1 MKEILKSL
9 KENQSSQ
16 SILQNLETAK
26 ELGQKRK
33 LKDLKG
39 GERKGS
45 KAEEEEENYLDEMIS
60 DEESDEEEIEE
71 EEKKEEEEKPVNIFQ
86 MKVYENTK
94 KVKTEEKSTKPN
106 KKTLDQME
114 QEANEKIL
122 REEREA
128 NLTVNPFK
136 DYKKIVEVVDDG
148 KDEEN
153 KGGENFIDI
162 FDEELRQFN
171 EAISSKYN
179 QVIERSEEHQKSREK
194 LPIFLR
200 EADIM
205 EAINNNLITIISGE
219 TGSGK
224 STQVPQFLYERGYGN
239 KDGPNPGKIAVNFY
253 DFGDIYLISP

>member
-1 MKEILKSL
+1 MKVILKSL
-9 KENQSSQ
+9 KENQTSKDV
-16 SILQNLETAK
+16 LQNLETAR

-33 LKDLKG
+33 LKDLKE

-45 KAEEEEENYLDEMIS
+45 KAEEEDYLDEVIS
-60 DEESDEEEIEE
+60 DEESDEDEIEEE

-94 KVKTEEKSTKPN
+94 KVKTEEKSTKPD
-106 KKTLDQME
+106 KRTLDQIE
-114 QEANEKIL
+114 QEANSKIMK
-122 REEREA
+122 EEREA

-136 DYKKIVEVVDDG
+136 DFKKLVEVVDDG
-148 KDEEN
+148 KDEQN
-153 KGGENFIDI
+153 KDGENFIDI

-171 EAISSKYN
+171 EVISSKYN
-179 QVIERSEEHQKSREK
+179 QVIERSEESQKSREK

-239 KDGPNPGKIAVNFY
+239 RDGPNPGKIAVKSELLREIF
-253 DFGDIYLISP
+253 I